1 MTLAPLLDP
10 PGRPL
15 LLVSDFCYRWVWWLR
30 VRPVWAA
37 LPGAARALSCFLL
50 PLPLPSLTLFSRS
63 CPVLYVLYRGGSWDA
78 VVVLDSRERYAV
90 VANLCYVMLCYA
102 CPTTTT
108 VSLYMWYFNYSAKK
122 KKNIT

>member
-37 LPGAARALSCFLL
+37 LPGAARALSSFPFPYL
-50 PLPLPSLTLFSRS
+50 PLLSSHAL
-63 CPVLYVLYRGGSWDA
+63 VLYCMYCTGGGSWDA
-78 VVVLDSRERYAV
+78 VVVLDSRERYVV
-90 VANLCYVMLCYA
+90 VAKLCYVMLC
-102 CPTTTT
+102 
-108 VSLYMWYFNYSAKK
+108 
-122 KKNIT
+122 